1 MCIRD
6 RYDDVPEQAFSGIGG
21 IDDLEEKWHNMQKEL
36 GA

>member
-6 RYDDVPEQAFSGIGG
+6 SDVPEQAFSGIGG
-21 IDDLEEKWHNMQKEL
+21 IEDLEKKWHDMQKEF